1 LDRVISSLGF
11 GNVSRAFENRNYRL
25 FATGNFCSQIGYWI
39 QRVAQGWLAWQ
50 LTHSGT
56 WLGLV
61 AAADL
66 IPNVV
71 VSPFAGALADRVDRV
86 KLIRLTQ
93 IVAIAQAW
101 VLAILSFSDLITIEE
116 LFLLI
121 FALGFV
127 NAFNQPARLALIPS
141 LVDAATLPSAVA
153 INSLFFNIA
162 RFIGPA
168 IAGVVIAESGV
179 GLAFVL
185 NACSYV
191 VFSVMLA
198 QVHIPVERLAPQRHF
213 FRQSFEGYVYALRHP
228 GIGQMMILFSVTTIG
243 IRGFNELF
251 PGFTD
256 NVFQRGAQGLAW
268 LTATMGLG
276 AMAGGTWMLR
286 RGGIKGLTG
295 LAIDH
300 TMAMS
305 VAVLGFALTTNYWVA
320 LCTIFVSGF
329 AMTVS
334 GISAQT
340 LVQTAVA
347 PVMRGRVMA
356 FYGTIFRAGPAL
368 GALVSGWLATRWG
381 FRPPVA
387 FGALFCILAWIW
399 ARARLDAIRE
409 ALEGT
414 PAPLPAAVPAPIPE
428 AKAEAPPAVAE

>member
-1 LDRVISSLGF
+1 MRSVFSSLGF
-11 GNVSRAFENRNYRL
+11 ENVTHAFQIRNYRL
-25 FATGNFCSQIGYWI
+25 FATGNGFSQVGYWI

-71 VSPFAGALADRVDRV
+71 VSPFAGALADRVDRI

-93 IVAIAQAW
+93 LVAIAQAW
-101 VLAILSFSDLITIEE
+101 ILAILSFSDLITIEE
-116 LFLLI
+116 LFFLI

-141 LVDAATLPSAVA
+141 LVDSATLPSAVA
-153 INSLFFNIA
+153 INSLLFNLA
-162 RFIGPA
+162 RFVGPA
-168 IAGVVIAESGV
+168 IAGIVIAESGV

-185 NACSYV
+185 NALSYV
-191 VFSVMLA
+191 AFSVMLA
-198 QVHIPVERLAPQRHF
+198 QVRIPSERLAPQRHF
-213 FRQSFEGYVYALRHP
+213 FRQSFEGYVYAVRHP

-243 IRGFNELF
+243 IRGYNELF
-251 PGFTD
+251 PGFAD

-276 AMAGGTWMLR
+276 AMAGGVWMLR
-286 RGGIKGLTG
+286 RGGVQGLTG
-295 LAIDH
+295 LAVNH
-300 TMAMS
+300 TMFMS
-305 VAVLGFALTTNYWVA
+305 VAILAFTLTTNYWLA
-320 LCTIFVSGF
+320 LGTIFVSGF

-356 FYGTIFRAGPAL
+356 FYGMIFRAGPAL
-368 GALVSGWLATRWG
+368 GALISGWLATRLG
-381 FRPPVA
+381 FRLPVA
-387 FGALFCILAWIW
+387 AGALVCILAWVW
-399 ARARLDAIRE
+399 ARVRIDAIRE
-409 ALEGT
+409 ALEGA
-414 PAPLPAAVPAPIPE
+414 PATVPEPE
-428 AKAEAPPAVAE
+428 AEAPRAVAE